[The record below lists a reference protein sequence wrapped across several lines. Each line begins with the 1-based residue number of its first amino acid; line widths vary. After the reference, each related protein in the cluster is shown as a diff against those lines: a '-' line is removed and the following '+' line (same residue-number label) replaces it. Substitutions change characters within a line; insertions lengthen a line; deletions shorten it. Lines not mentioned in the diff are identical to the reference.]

1 MSEPLRVGLAGFG
14 LGGRAFHAPFI
25 ANSPR
30 LRLTH
35 VLQRQGDGSAELYPG
50 TNVVREFAELL
61 DDRAGVELIVIATP
75 NATHGP
81 FAIRALE
88 AGKHV
93 VVDKPFAV
101 SVDEGR
107 AVVEAAARAKRVVA
121 PYQNRRWDGD
131 FLTLASLLA
140 RGWLGTIEAFESR
153 FDRWRPELRQSTWK
167 ELPSPGSGLLLDLG
181 PHLIDQTLVLFGRPD
196 SVSARV
202 ATERPNSLVD
212 DRFDVRLEYPRHTA
226 KLAAGLMVREAG
238 PRFRIS
244 GTLGHYVK
252 HGVDPQEAALR
263 DGKRPS
269 GPDWGTE
276 PPSNWGALVTTIDGL
291 RIEGVVRTMP
301 GNYGWFYDNVCDAIE
316 GTAPLAVAPEDALTT
331 LRIIELAIDSNRRNG
346 ETVAI
351 ES

>member
-25 ANSPR
+25 ASNTR

-35 VLQRQGDGSAELYPG
+35 VLQRHGEEAAKLYPG
-50 TNVVREFAELL
+50 TTVVREFDELL
-61 DDRAGVELIVIATP
+61 DDRAGIELMVIATP
-75 NATHGP
+75 NATHRP

-107 AVVEAAARAKRVVA
+107 AVVEAAARAKRIVA

-131 FLTLASLLA
+131 FLTVASLLA

-153 FDRWRPELRQSTWK
+153 FDRWRPELRASPWK
-167 ELPSPGSGLLLDLG
+167 EQPAPGSGLLLDLG
-181 PHLIDQTLVLFGRPD
+181 SHLIDQALVLFGRPE
-196 SVSARV
+196 SVSASIT
-202 ATERPNSLVD
+202 TERPGSVVD
-212 DRFDVRLEYPRHTA
+212 DRFDVQLEYPRHTA
-226 KLAAGLMVREAG
+226 KLAAGLMIREAG
-238 PRFRIS
+238 PRFRVS

-252 HGVDPQEAALR
+252 HGVDPQETALR
-263 DGKRPS
+263 EGRHPS
-269 GPDWGTE
+269 GPGWGTE
-276 PPSNWGALVTTIDGL
+276 PPASWGSLVTTIDGL

-301 GNYGWFYDNVCDAIE
+301 GNYGWFYDNVCDAIA
-316 GTAPLAVAPEDALTT
+316 GLAPLAVTPEDAIRT
-331 LRIIELAIDSNRRNG
+331 LQMIELAIESNQRDR
-346 ETVAI
+346 TPIRV
-351 ES
+351 S